1 MRDPNRIDEILKEIK
16 DLWVQVPDWR
26 LGQLLV
32 NVSGTDHL
40 FYFEDD
46 KLLEQLTKW
55 KEDTKNLQVTM

>member
-1 MRDPNRIDEILKEIK
+1 MRDPNRIDIICDELKEFWK
-16 DLWVQVPDWR
+16 SVPDWR

-46 KLLEQLTKW
+46 KLLEQLQKW
-55 KEDTKNLQVTM
+55 KNIKE

>member
-1 MRDPNRIDEILKEIK
+1 MRDPNRIDEILKEIR

-32 NVSGTDHL
+32 NISGTDHL

-46 KLLEQLTKW
+46 KLLEQLMKW
-55 KEDTKNLQVTM
+55 KKDK

>member
-32 NVSGTDHL
+32 NISGTDHL
-40 FYFEDD
+40 FYVDDD

-55 KEDTKNLQVTM
+55 KEDK

>member
-32 NVSGTDHL
+32 NISGTDHL

-55 KEDTKNLQVTM
+55 KKDK

>member
-32 NVSGTDHL
+32 NISGTDHL
-40 FYFEDD
+40 FYVEDD

-55 KEDTKNLQVTM
+55 KENK

>member
-32 NVSGTDHL
+32 NISGTDHL

-46 KLLEQLTKW
+46 KLLEQLMKW
-55 KEDTKNLQVTM
+55 KEDK

>member
-32 NVSGTDHL
+32 NISGTDHL
-40 FYFEDD
+40 FYVEDD

-55 KEDTKNLQVTM
+55 KKDK

>member
-32 NVSGTDHL
+32 NISGTDHL

-55 KEDTKNLQVTM
+55 KENK

>member
-32 NVSGTDHL
+32 NISGTDHL

-55 KEDTKNLQVTM
+55 KEDK

>member
-32 NVSGTDHL
+32 NISGTDHL
-40 FYFEDD
+40 FYVEDD
-46 KLLEQLTKW
+46 KLLEQLKKW
-55 KEDTKNLQVTM
+55 KEGK

>member
-32 NVSGTDHL
+32 NISGTDHL
-40 FYFEDD
+40 FYVEDD

-55 KEDTKNLQVTM
+55 KEDK

>member
-16 DLWVQVPDWR
+16 GLWVLVPDWR

-32 NVSGTDHL
+32 NISGTDHL
-40 FYFEDD
+40 FYVEDD

-55 KEDTKNLQVTM
+55 KKDK

>member
-1 MRDPNRIDEILKEIK
+1 MRDPSRIDEILKEIK

-32 NVSGTDHL
+32 NISGTDHL
-40 FYFEDD
+40 FYVEDD

-55 KEDTKNLQVTM
+55 KEDK